1 MIRLL
6 IAEDEELARHELES
20 TVPWED
26 WGYVLVGAAEDGVR
40 ALELIH
46 ERHAEIVLTD
56 IRMPGMDGMALMRA
70 LADAVPPAPQPLFV
84 ILSGHADFAYAREA
98 LRLGAFDYLVK
109 PIDDGELE
117 ATMNR
122 AALEIQARS
131 HAASLELAA
140 RDDKAVSIVREL
152 IQDRAVGSGD
162 AYIEAALSDIAA
174 RYMLDLS
181 ADAVAERLKISGDH
195 LTRLFKRATGLT
207 FSEYLT
213 RFRMRRA
220 MELLRD
226 PSVRIGEVADL
237 CGYRDARYFS
247 TLFRQ
252 TVGLTPSEFRHGRQ
266 SSMR

>member
-6 IAEDEELARHELES
+6 IAEDEELARHELEA

-26 WGYVLVGAAEDGVR
+26 WGFILIGAAEDGIR
-40 ALELIH
+40 ALELMS

-56 IRMPGMDGMALMRA
+56 IRMPGMDGLVLMKSSMESTT
-70 LADAVPPAPQPLFV
+70 VPKPLFV

-109 PIDDGELE
+109 PIDDVELE
-117 ATMNR
+117 ATMRR
-122 AALEIQARS
+122 ASDEIRSRS
-131 HAASLELAA
+131 HTASLELVAS
-140 RDDKAVSIVREL
+140 DDKAVGVVRDMM
-152 IQDRAVGSGD
+152 QDRPVGPGD
-162 AYIEAALSDIAA
+162 AYIEAALSDVAA
-174 RYMLDLS
+174 RYMMDLS
-181 ADAVAERLKISGDH
+181 ADSVAERLRISGDH

-207 FSEYLT
+207 FNEYLT

-252 TVGLTPSEFRHGRQ
+252 TVGLTPSEFRHGKQ
-266 SSMR
+266 SSVR

>member
-6 IAEDEELARHELES
+6 IAEDEELARHELEA

-26 WGYVLVGAAEDGVR
+26 WGFILIGAAEDGIR
-40 ALELIH
+40 ALELLN
-46 ERHAEIVLTD
+46 ERHAELVLTD
-56 IRMPGMDGMALMRA
+56 IRMPGMDGIALMRSA
-70 LADAVPPAPQPLFV
+70 IDNATGQKPLFV

-109 PIDDGELE
+109 PIDDVELE
-117 ATMNR
+117 ATMRR
-122 AALEIQARS
+122 AAEEIRARS
-131 HAASLELAA
+131 HTASLELVA
-140 RDDKAVSIVREL
+140 RDDKAVSVVRDL
-152 IQDRAVGSGD
+152 MQDRPIGPGD
-162 AYIEAALSDIAA
+162 AYIEAALSDVAT
-174 RYMLDLS
+174 RYMMDLS
-181 ADAVAERLKISGDH
+181 ADSVAERLRISGDH

-207 FSEYLT
+207 FNEYLT

-252 TVGLTPSEFRHGRQ
+252 TVGLTPSEFRHGKQ
-266 SSMR
+266 SSLR

>member
-26 WGYVLVGAAEDGVR
+26 WDFVLVGAAEDGVR
-40 ALELIH
+40 AMELIN

-70 LADAVPPAPQPLFV
+70 AAGIVPQPLFV

-117 ATMNR
+117 ATMRR
-122 AALEIQARS
+122 AAQEIRARS
-131 HAASLELAA
+131 HAASLELVA
-140 RDDKAVSIVREL
+140 RDDKAVSIVRDL
-152 IQDRAVGSGD
+152 IQDRAIGSGD
-162 AYIEAALSDIAA
+162 AYIEAALSDISA
-174 RYMLDLS
+174 RYMMDLS

-207 FSEYLT
+207 FNEYLT

-252 TVGLTPSEFRHGRQ
+252 TVGLTPSEFRHGKQ